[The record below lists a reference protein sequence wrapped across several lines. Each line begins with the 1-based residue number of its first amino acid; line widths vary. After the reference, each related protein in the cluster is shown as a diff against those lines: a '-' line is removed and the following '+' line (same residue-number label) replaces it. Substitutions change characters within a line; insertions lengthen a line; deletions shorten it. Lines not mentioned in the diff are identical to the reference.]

1 MEAAVSFRNVCK
13 GYKDF
18 EIKNI
23 TFDVPKGFIT
33 GLVGPNG
40 AGKTTLIKM
49 ILAAAFPSSGEIKVL
64 GAPVDDDHTEVR
76 DRIGFVYD
84 DICMVNH
91 LKAEKMKKLIAPF
104 YTKWDEALFQSYAKR
119 FELPLNKRLTAY
131 SKGMRMKFALAVAL
145 SHHADL
151 IVMDEPTSGLDP
163 VFRRELLDILSDLMI
178 DEGKTIIY
186 STHHTTE
193 LDRVADFVTFIQ
205 SGQLVFSLAKDDLFE
220 RYQLVKGP
228 KRSLEKAKHGHLIGI
243 RETGIGFEALTDRA
257 DQISNIEGLLF
268 EEPTIEDIMYY
279 YKKGAD
285 NGASD

>member
-104 YTKWDEALFQSYAKR
+104 YTQWDEALFQSYAQR
-119 FELPLNKRLTAY
+119 FELPLKKRLTAY

-163 VFRRELLDILSDLMI
+163 VFRRELLDILSDLMT

-228 KRSLEKAKHGHLIGI
+228 KRSLEKAKNGHLIGI